1 MEGISKMN
9 NMIVILGARSGTSVL
24 FRCLEKTDFHGDS
37 SCYRRRNNDSE
48 HRQFRAINLRLRKA
62 GHLSSV
68 TTEAKGL
75 WMDLLDRGVEII
87 KEPHFTWVWPTWL
100 KEIPDF
106 RDYKYIWMQR
116 DIRNRAHSLLKY
128 QTIQGYKDRSL
139 ENCFNYLKAMD
150 AAIRELISHTPNHL
164 VVQFDDFVNSRKT
177 GAISSFVER
186 ELDTSLIDAAQVS
199 SY

>member
-1 MEGISKMN
+1 MEGISSTN

-24 FRCLEKTDFHGDS
+24 FRCLERTDFNGDS
-37 SCYRRRNNDSE
+37 SCYRRRDNDSE

-68 TTEAKGL
+68 TEEAKEL
-75 WMDLLDRGVEII
+75 WMDMLDRGVEII
-87 KEPHFTWVWPTWL
+87 KEPHFTWVWRTWL

-106 RDYKYIWMQR
+106 SNYKYIWMQR
-116 DIRNRAHSLLKY
+116 SIRDRVHSLLKY
-128 QTIQGYKDRSL
+128 QTVQGYKDRSL
-139 ENCFNYLKAMD
+139 DNCFKYLKEMD
-150 AAIRELISHTPNHL
+150 AAIRDLISRTPNHL

-177 GAISSFVER
+177 GAISRFVKR